1 MTEKEYYAVLSA
13 SPLFAGLD
21 RKETDE
27 AVGRMEGRV
36 SSYRKGDFL
45 HAPGTP
51 FSAFGLV
58 LYGSVHACAD
68 DVNGNRLIMAE
79 VGAGNTF
86 GEALCFLSVPEPP
99 VYVTAASD
107 AGVLWLSPAPLWSG
121 STDGIGAGMQKRFAA
136 VLAART
142 LTMNERIQVLS
153 KRTIREKLTVYISC
167 LTRGLASGPEGVAFT
182 VPLSREDMAAYIGTD
197 RSALSRELSA
207 MKREGLIDYR
217 KNAFLL
223 KKR

>member
-13 SPLFAGLD
+13 CPLFSGMD
-21 RKETDE
+21 RAQTDE
-27 AVGRMEGRV
+27 AVAMMEGKTA
-36 SSYRKGDFL
+36 SFRKGDFL
-45 HAPGTP
+45 HSPGMP
-51 FSAFGLV
+51 FTAFGLV
-58 LYGSVHACAD
+58 LSGTVYACSDDINGS
-68 DVNGNRLIMAE
+68 RMIMAQ
-79 VGAGNTF
+79 VGPGSTF

-107 AGVLWLSPAPLWSG
+107 AEVLWLSPFPLYG
-121 STDGIGAGMQKRFAA
+121 GRNGGIEAGMQKRFAA

-142 LTMNERIQVLS
+142 LKMNGRIQILS
-153 KRTIREKLTVYISC
+153 KRTIREKLIVFFSE
-167 LTRGLASGPEGVAFT
+167 LRSGQNGDSFT
-182 VPLSREDMAAYIGTD
+182 VPFSREDMAAYIGTD